1 MAAAGWTVSV
11 ERGSQMKS
19 GVKRMKSRHRKG
31 DAGFFLLELLVL
43 AGILMASAS
52 ALAIYHQSAALER
65 ENMLRVAAVYLA
77 KQELAELAALSREGR
92 LAPGAYG
99 WLGEEAPVREGVEF
113 AVEAEVRVTEGPD
126 GWRADV
132 VVSWPG
138 HTGGGTA
145 SLQLEREWYE
155 HETTG

>member
-43 AGILMASAS
+43 AGILMASVS
-52 ALAIYHQSAALER
+52 ALAVYHQSAALER
-65 ENMLRVAAVYLA
+65 ENMLRVAAIYLA

-99 WLGEEAPVREGVEF
+99 WLGEEDPVREGVEF
-113 AVEAEVRVTEGPD
+113 AVEAEVCVTEGPD

-138 HTGGGTA
+138 HTGGSTA
-145 SLQLEREWYE
+145 SLKLEREWYE